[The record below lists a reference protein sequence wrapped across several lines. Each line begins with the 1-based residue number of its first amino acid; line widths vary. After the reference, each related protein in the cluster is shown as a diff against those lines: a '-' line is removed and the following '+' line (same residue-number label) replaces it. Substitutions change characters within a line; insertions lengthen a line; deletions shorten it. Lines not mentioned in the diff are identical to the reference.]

1 MELTIQQI
9 LELEHKNEE
18 RLYIPFYDFSIFS
31 PLSELDTDDMEIE
44 VEKQL
49 TERSYVWDNCNDGGA
64 RDVIVMLYQNK
75 PFAIY
80 QYIGKGYVSNEKI
93 FDAEVFQQFLRDYVA
108 EYLSKKVISEVGKE
122 QSYTIR
128 NYNLAEFVVEDNKL
142 ISKVIVSE

>member
-9 LELEHKNEE
+9 LDLEHKREE
-18 RLYIPFYDFSIFS
+18 RLYIPFYDFTIFS
-31 PLSELDTDDMEIE
+31 PLSELDTHDIEIE

-49 TERSYVWDNCNDGGA
+49 TERSYVWDTCNDGGA

-80 QYIGKGYVSNEKI
+80 QYIGKGYVANEKV
-93 FDAEVFQQFLRDYVA
+93 FDAEVFQQFLRDYLA
-108 EYLSKKVISEVGKE
+108 EYLAKKVIVEAEKE
-122 QSYTIR
+122 QLYTIG
-128 NYNLAEFVVEDNKL
+128 NYNLAEFVLEENKL